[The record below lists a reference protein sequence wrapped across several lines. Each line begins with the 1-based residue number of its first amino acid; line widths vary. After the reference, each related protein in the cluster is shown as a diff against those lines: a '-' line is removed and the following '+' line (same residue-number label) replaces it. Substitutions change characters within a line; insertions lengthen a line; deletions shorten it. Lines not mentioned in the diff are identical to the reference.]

1 MLYSYPKADYAD
13 PALQRVIDKVRKAD
27 IAVSNQEGVFL
38 DLSTFDGTGY
48 GLGQLWGEGTLATDM
63 KAMGLDLVSV
73 ANNHSTDFG
82 TAGLRQSMRLLD
94 ARTEERRVGKE
105 GVSTC
110 SSRWWPYH
118 TTKKHIIYYQTTQKQ

>member
-82 TAGLRQSMRLLD
+82 HDGLRQSMRLLD
-94 ARTEERRVGKE
+94 GAGTAHAGGRGRPEGGRRPGPVA
-105 GVSTC
+105 S
-110 SSRWWPYH
+110 
-118 TTKKHIIYYQTTQKQ
+118 

>member
-82 TAGLRQSMRLLD
+82 PDGLRQSMRLLED
-94 ARTEERRVGKE
+94 RKSVVEGKSVAVRVDLGGRRII
-105 GVSTC
+105 
-110 SSRWWPYH
+110 
-118 TTKKHIIYYQTTQKQ
+118 KKKK

>member
-82 TAGLRQSMRLLD
+82 PDGLRQRS
-94 ARTEERRVGKE
+94 EERRVGKE
-105 GVSTC
+105 CVSTC
-110 SSRWWPYH
+110 RSRWSPYH
-118 TTKKHIIYYQTTQKQ
+118 

>member
-82 TAGLRQSMRLLD
+82 PDGLRQSMRSEEHTSELQSLMRISD
-94 ARTEERRVGKE
+94 AVFCLK
-105 GVSTC
+105 
-110 SSRWWPYH
+110 
-118 TTKKHIIYYQTTQKQ
+118 KKHHHT

>member
-82 TAGLRQSMRLLD
+82 PDGLRQSMRLPD
-94 ARTEERRVGKE
+94 ARGIAHADGGRV
-105 GVSTC
+105 
-110 SSRWWPYH
+110 R
-118 TTKKHIIYYQTTQKQ
+118 KQAVPPGMFAPHHAQHRPP

>member
-82 TAGLRQSMRLLD
+82 PDGLRQSMRLLD
-94 ARTEERRVGKE
+94 AAGIAHAGDRK
-105 GVSTC
+105 STRMN
-110 SSRWWPYH
+110 SSHSSATRM
-118 TTKKHIIYYQTTQKQ
+118 QSS